1 LEYGSTN
8 KRLYIGNLS
17 WTTTEEGLGQAL
29 GQNGRTVA
37 SVKIKTDTKTG
48 RSRGFAFAELGSE
61 EEAHAAIEELHGTEL
76 DGRPL
81 KVSTANVKKV
91 HTGGFGKGDKGGYGD
106 RGGDR
111 GGYGGGGRGGRG
123 GGGGGGGGR
132 W

>member
-61 EEAHAAIEELHGTEL
+61 EEVHAAIEELHGTEL

-91 HTGGFGKGDKGGYGD
+91 HTGGFVQRMLKRSFLLTNGLNSCKRNLTPVHGK
-106 RGGDR
+106 
-111 GGYGGGGRGGRG
+111 
-123 GGGGGGGGR
+123 
-132 W
+132 